1 MHACILMHVHRNTYT
16 VCMSIGFRGQPR
28 VSWAN
33 AIPLIFMAGLFLAC
47 HSLIGM
53 VSCPASD
60 SNPSIFTWPAMDW
73 QVPAL
78 PGFLHECRDLLK
90 SSCMRHGR
98 FIYGALSA
106 ARVLWGPPKSF
117 QPSGLPFMLPKQPS
131 QSCVQAAFPWYED
144 LLEHEWRG
152 RVSILHGENLISW
165 PLCNFV

>member
-1 MHACILMHVHRNTYT
+1 MHAFW
-16 VCMSIGFRGQPR
+16 CMSMGTHTLCVWVEGSEDSLECPEQMPFLLFSGQ
-28 VSWAN
+28 VS
-33 AIPLIFMAGLFLAC
+33 LFLAC

-78 PGFLHECRDLLK
+78 PGFLHECRDPLK
-90 SSCMRHGR
+90 SSCMQHGR
-98 FIYGALSA
+98 FIYGALST
-106 ARVLWGPPKSF
+106 ARVLWGPNKSF

-165 PLCNFV
+165 PLYNFV